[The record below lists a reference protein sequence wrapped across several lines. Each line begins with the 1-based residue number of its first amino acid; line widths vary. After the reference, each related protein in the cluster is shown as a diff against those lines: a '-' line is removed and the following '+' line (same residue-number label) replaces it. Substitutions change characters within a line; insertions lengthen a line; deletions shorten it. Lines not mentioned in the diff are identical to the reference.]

1 MHLCV
6 CMCVCTH
13 MQNKARKQKGSRL
26 ASVSEGTHR
35 GEEERGKKGSVESGN
50 VCLVPIKAR
59 PNYFTMLRF
68 SLLQPLSLQ
77 P

>member
-1 MHLCV
+1 
-6 CMCVCTH
+6 MCTC
-13 MQNKARKQKGSRL
+13 MQNKARKQKRSQL
-26 ASVSEGTHR
+26 ASISEGTHR
-35 GEEERGKKGSVESGN
+35 GEEERGKKCSVESGY

-68 SLLQPLSLQ
+68 SLPQPLSLQ